1 MSARDTATLGF
12 YAEEAETYAGRGRE
26 ADETRLARF
35 ARLLPAGGE
44 VLELGCGG
52 GRDSAALLARGFDLT
67 PTDGS
72 PELAAQAAL
81 RLGRPV
87 SVLLFEDLAASAAYD
102 GIWANA
108 CLLHV
113 PRAALPAIIA
123 KIHAALRHGDA
134 DHIAHV
140 ARLLGMHH
148 ETVVERRIAR
158 HHDRPGVARAAWAAA
173 GQGRARGTPV
183 PGGTNARGP
192 LGQNSVG
199 DNGGTTPTVTRHGPH
214 RWTA

>member
-1 MSARDTATLGF
+1 MAARDSATLGF
-12 YAEEAETYAGRGRE
+12 YAEEAETYAGRERE
-26 ADETRLARF
+26 ADRARIERF
-35 ARLLPAGGE
+35 AGLLPAGGQ

-52 GRDSAALLARGFDLT
+52 GQDSAALLARGFDVT

-87 SVLLFEDLAASAAYD
+87 AVLLFEDLAASAAYD

-123 KIHAALRHGDA
+123 RVHAALRPGGAFYASFKAGDA
-134 DHIAHV
+134 EGRDRFGRYYNYPSAKWLRATYGAEAWRSLDIA
-140 ARLLGMHH
+140 A
-148 ETVVERRIAR
+148 ES
-158 HHDRPGVARAAWAAA
+158 
-173 GQGRARGTPV
+173 
-183 PGGTNARGP
+183 GGGYDGEPTRWLHAFAIKNA
-192 LGQNSVG
+192 
-199 DNGGTTPTVTRHGPH
+199 
-214 RWTA
+214 

>member
-1 MSARDTATLGF
+1 MPARDSATLGF
-12 YAEEAETYAGRGRE
+12 YAEEAETYAGRERE
-26 ADETRLARF
+26 ADRGRLERF
-35 ARLLPAGGE
+35 AGLLPAVGQ

-52 GRDSAALLARGFDLT
+52 GQDSAALLARGFDVT

-123 KIHAALRHGDA
+123 RVHAALR
-134 DHIAHV
+134 
-140 ARLLGMHH
+140 
-148 ETVVERRIAR
+148 
-158 HHDRPGVARAAWAAA
+158 
-173 GQGRARGTPV
+173 
-183 PGGTNARGP
+183 PGGAFYASFKAGEAEGRDRFGRYYNYPSAEWLHATYGAEAWHS
-192 LGQNSVG
+192 LDIAAES
-199 DNGGTTPTVTRHGPH
+199 GGGYDGEPT
-214 RWTA
+214 RWLHAFAIKNT